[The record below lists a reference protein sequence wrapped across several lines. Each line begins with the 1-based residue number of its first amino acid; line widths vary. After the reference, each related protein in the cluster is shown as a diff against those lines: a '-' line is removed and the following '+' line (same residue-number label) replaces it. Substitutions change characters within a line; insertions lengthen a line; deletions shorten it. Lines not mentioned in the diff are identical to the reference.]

1 MWAVLCLEICLV
13 ALGAWAAVVL
23 LYRWML
29 MPAAGEFAPL
39 VLPMAGQP
47 DQAEGR
53 LRWAYWQA
61 RCGGRYGF
69 LFVLDCG
76 MDAETAQICQRFASA
91 YGNIAIGNLAR
102 LEEMLQEKRAFATK
116 GKL

>member
-1 MWAVLCLEICLV
+1 
-13 ALGAWAAVVL
+13 
-23 LYRWML
+23 
-29 MPAAGEFAPL
+29 
-39 VLPMAGQP
+39 
-47 DQAEGR
+47 
-53 LRWAYWQA
+53 
-61 RCGGRYGF
+61 
-69 LFVLDCG
+69 